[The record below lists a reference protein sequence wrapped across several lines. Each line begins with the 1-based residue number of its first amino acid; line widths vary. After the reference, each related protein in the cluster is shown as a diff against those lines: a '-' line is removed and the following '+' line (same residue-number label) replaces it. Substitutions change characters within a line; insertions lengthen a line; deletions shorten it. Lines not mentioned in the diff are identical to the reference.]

1 MKITQT
7 RDIRAVNRWEIFRQ
21 ILHHYPVSRVELC
34 SRTGLNKATVST
46 IVKEWMDLGLL
57 LETDRGKSNNGRRPI
72 LLQPVLD
79 AGYTVAIDLD
89 VSHVQAIV
97 TDLSGERVLSRRQFF
112 ITQTAFP
119 QVCAQIFQAVD
130 EILAELPPCRYGL
143 TGIGVSVHGIVDL
156 SGMIRFVPRLSWRNI
171 DICSLLEER
180 YHVPVCVDNDGNL
193 AAMAQ
198 QNIEMDPDVEE
209 EPDTTPVQS
218 LAVVNISDSISAGLI
233 VNGEVLRGYHG
244 FANAIGH
251 HTINL
256 DEPIQCHCGKFGC
269 WEQYCSDSAVI
280 AYANTLLSSP
290 ISTMEELVRLIRHQ
304 DPAGRKAL
312 DYFLTHLAI
321 GLTNIIFIFDCQV
334 IAVSS
339 QLLSAFPYY
348 LPEVLRRMILPIT
361 HAEKVVLARLGKNG
375 AILGAAGA
383 VVERFFQDLSSMESL
398 PAGDSPTV

>member
-21 ILHHYPVSRVELC
+21 VLHHYPVSRVELC

-57 LETDRGKSNNGRRPI
+57 LETDRGKSTNGRKPI

-79 AGYTVAIDLD
+79 AGYAAAIDLD
-89 VSHVQAIV
+89 VSHVQAIL
-97 TDLSGERVLSRRQFF
+97 TDLSGERILARRQFA
-112 ITQTAFP
+112 ITQTSFP
-119 QVCAQIFQAVD
+119 QVCAQIFEAMD
-130 EILAELPPCRYGL
+130 EMLAQQPPCRYGL

-156 SGMIRFVPRLSWRNI
+156 CGMIRFVPRLAWRNI

-180 YHVPVCVDNDGNL
+180 YQVPVCVDNDGNL
-193 AAMAQ
+193 AAVAQ
-198 QNIEMDPDVEE
+198 QHMEMDAVGEE
-209 EPDTTPVQS
+209 ESDPAQS

-233 VNGEVLRGYHG
+233 VNGEILRGYHG

-251 HTINL
+251 HTINM
-256 DEPIQCHCGKFGC
+256 DEPAQCHCGKFGC

-280 AYANTLLSSP
+280 AYANTLLPSP
-290 ISTMEELVRLIRHQ
+290 ISTMEELIHLIRYQ
-304 DPAGRKAL
+304 DPCGQKAL
-312 DYFLTHLAI
+312 EYFITHLAI
-321 GLTNIIFIFDCQV
+321 GLTNIIFIFDCQI

-339 QLLSAFPYY
+339 QLLTAFPYY

-361 HAEKVVLARLGKNG
+361 HTETVVLARLGKNG

-383 VVERFFQDLSSMESL
+383 AIERFFQELSSRDGCFGGE
-398 PAGDSPTV
+398 